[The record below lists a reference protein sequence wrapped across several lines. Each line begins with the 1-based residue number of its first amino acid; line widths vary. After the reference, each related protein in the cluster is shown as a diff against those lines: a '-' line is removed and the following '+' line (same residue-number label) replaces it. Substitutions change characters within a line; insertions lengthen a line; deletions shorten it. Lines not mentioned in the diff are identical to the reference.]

1 MPAASQRSGAG
12 APSNGRPD
20 RHESPPKHARA
31 RTHTHTQGK
40 LPSSCPAIEQGSYTV
55 SSTGRRLVHGDA
67 CEGVQSVIPDT
78 DGKGS
83 LNPGGQ
89 PRSSEDGSVV
99 HVCVEQPC
107 SMA

>member
-1 MPAASQRSGAG
+1 
-12 APSNGRPD
+12 
-20 RHESPPKHARA
+20 
-31 RTHTHTQGK
+31 
-40 LPSSCPAIEQGSYTV
+40 V